1 MICMWSSQFFWK
13 FLLITAGLNLLGVIT
28 FATMFIRDSDRVL
41 TEEHDQR
48 LQSSAILLRSGLA
61 EQIDSDHPI
70 DIQKTVISVGQEL
83 GLRITLLDPDGTLL
97 ADSFYPPGD
106 NTRAA
111 ENQKERLEILRAETS
126 QDGFGRSERISPTQG
141 MPMRYFATRLGA
153 KGDSKGFLR
162 VALPASDLHSKS
174 DAVRKNIILGGIV
187 FSLLTL
193 GVCIWFGGRTVS
205 AVKSLDMAVQEI
217 TSNGPHVK
225 VDLPDRDEFGML
237 SDHLNR
243 MSAELGRRIDRLQGD
258 HSRLSTV
265 LEGMGEGV
273 ITVND
278 AEKILF
284 ANPAAGK
291 LLNFDPLESVGR
303 PLVEAVRNHT
313 LHEAVLETIS
323 GQNNGSQELEIGEN
337 HDRILRASFTR
348 MQGDPCPGIVIVLND
363 FTDLRRL
370 ELLRQ
375 EFIANVSHELKTPL
389 SAIKAYAETLRR
401 GALEDE
407 LHSKKFVRRIEEQ
420 AERLHQLI
428 LDMLHLARVE
438 SGKQAFDIH
447 PIPVLPTVES
457 CVDDFFETTQAKK
470 VLLSF
475 ESPNEDLFVQAD
487 AEGLR
492 HILNNL
498 VGNAVKYTPDNGS
511 ITVRWQREEGFVV
524 IDVVDTGI
532 GIAAKDQDRLF
543 ERFFRVDKAR
553 SRELGGTG
561 LGLSIVKHLTLD
573 FGGQIGVTSQLGMG
587 STFTVKLPLAEQ
599 DHQSEQMQANLNPLA

>member
-1 MICMWSSQFFWK
+1 MLSSQFFWK
-13 FLLITAGLNLLGVIT
+13 FLLVTAGVNLLGVIT
-28 FATMFIRDSDRVL
+28 FATMFIRNSDRML
-41 TEEHDQR
+41 TDEHDQR
-48 LQSSAILLRSGLA
+48 LHSAAILLQSGLA
-61 EQIDSDHPI
+61 EQIDSDHPT
-70 DIQKTVISVGQEL
+70 DIEKKVRSLGQEL
-83 GLRITLLDPDGTLL
+83 GLRITLLDPDGALL
-97 ADSFYPPGD
+97 ADSYYAPGD
-106 NTRAA
+106 NIGAA

-126 QDGFGRSERISPTQG
+126 QDGFGRSERVSPTQG
-141 MPMRYFATRLGA
+141 MAMRYFATRLGA

-174 DAVRKNIILGGIV
+174 SDARNNIILGGIV
-187 FSLLTL
+187 FSLLSF
-193 GVCIWFGGRTVS
+193 GVCIWFGGRTVA
-205 AVKSLDMAVQEI
+205 AVKSLDTAIQQI
-217 TSNGPHVK
+217 TSEGPKVK
-225 VDLPDRDEFGML
+225 VDLSDRDEFGML
-237 SDHLNR
+237 GDHFNR
-243 MSAELGRRIDRLQGD
+243 MSTELGRRIDRLQGD
-258 HSRLSTV
+258 QARLATV

-278 AEKILF
+278 AERILF

-291 LLNFDPLESVGR
+291 LLNFDLQESVGR
-303 PLVEAVRNHT
+303 SLLEAVRNHT
-313 LHEAVLETIS
+313 LHEAVMEAIS
-323 GQNNGSQELEIGEN
+323 GENIGSRELKIGEN

-348 MQGDPCPGIVIVLND
+348 MQGEPCPGIVIVLND

-401 GALEDE
+401 GAIEDE
-407 LHSKKFVRRIEEQ
+407 VHGKRFVERIEEQ

-447 PIPVLPTVES
+447 SIAVSPTIES

-470 VLLSF
+470 IAISLD
-475 ESPNEDLFVQAD
+475 PPDKDLFVQAD

-492 HILNNL
+492 HILSNL
-498 VGNAVKYTPDNGS
+498 VDNAVKYTPDNGS
-511 ITVRWQREEGFVV
+511 ITVRWRRDEKFVV

>member
-1 MICMWSSQFFWK
+1 MWSSQFFWK

-28 FATMFIRDSDRVL
+28 FATMFIRNSDRML
-41 TEEHDQR
+41 TEEHDER
-48 LQSSAILLRSGLA
+48 LQSAAILLQSGLA
-61 EQIDSDHPI
+61 EQIDSDHPT
-70 DIQKTVISVGQEL
+70 DIEKKVGSLGREL
-83 GLRITLLDPDGTLL
+83 GLRITLLDRDGALL
-97 ADSFYPPGD
+97 ADSYYTPGD
-106 NTRAA
+106 NIGAA

-126 QDGFGRSERISPTQG
+126 QDGFGRSERVSPTQG
-141 MPMRYFATRLGA
+141 MAMRYFAIRLGA

-162 VALPASDLHSKS
+162 VAVPAADLHSKNS
-174 DAVRKNIILGGIV
+174 ETRKNIILGGIV

-193 GVCIWFGGRTVS
+193 GVCIWFGGRTYA

-217 TSNGPHVK
+217 TSKGPHVK
-225 VDLPDRDEFGML
+225 VDLSDRDEFGML
-237 SDHLNR
+237 GDHLNR
-243 MSAELGRRIDRLQGD
+243 MSTELARRIDRLQGD
-258 HSRLSTV
+258 QARLATV
-265 LEGMGEGV
+265 LDGMGEGV
-273 ITVND
+273 ITVN
-278 AEKILF
+278 ESERILF

-291 LLNFDPLESVGR
+291 LLNFDLQESAGRSLLEV
-303 PLVEAVRNHT
+303 VRNHT
-313 LHEAVLETIS
+313 LHEAVMEAIS
-323 GQNNGSQELEIGEN
+323 GESIGSRELKIGEN

-348 MQGDPCPGIVIVLND
+348 MQGEPCPGIVIVLND
-363 FTDLRRL
+363 FTDIRRL

-401 GALEDE
+401 GAIEDE
-407 LHSKKFVRRIEEQ
+407 VHGKRFVERIEEQ

-447 PIPVLPTVES
+447 SIAVSPTIES

-470 VLLSF
+470 IAISF
-475 ESPNEDLFVQAD
+475 DPPDDDLFVQAD

-492 HILNNL
+492 HILSNL
-498 VGNAVKYTPDNGS
+498 VDNAVKYTPDNGS
-511 ITVRWQREEGFVV
+511 ITVRWRRDEGFVV

-573 FGGQIGVTSQLGMG
+573 FGGQVGVTSQLGMG
-587 STFTVKLPLAEQ
+587 STFTVKLPLAKQ

>member
-1 MICMWSSQFFWK
+1 MLSSQFFWK
-13 FLLITAGLNLLGVIT
+13 FLLVTAGVNLLGVIT
-28 FATMFIRDSDRVL
+28 FATMFIRNSDRML
-41 TEEHDQR
+41 TDEHDQR
-48 LQSSAILLRSGLA
+48 LHSAAILLQSGLA
-61 EQIDSDHPI
+61 EQIDSDHPT
-70 DIQKTVISVGQEL
+70 DIEKKVRSLGQEL
-83 GLRITLLDPDGTLL
+83 GLRITLLDPDGALL
-97 ADSFYPPGD
+97 ADSYYAPGD
-106 NTRAA
+106 NIGAA

-126 QDGFGRSERISPTQG
+126 QDGFGRSERVSPTQG
-141 MPMRYFATRLGA
+141 MVMRYFATRLGA
-153 KGDSKGFLR
+153 KGDSKGFIR
-162 VALPASDLHSKS
+162 VAIPAADLHSKS
-174 DAVRKNIILGGIV
+174 SHARNNIILGGIV
-187 FSLLTL
+187 FSLLTF
-193 GVCIWFGGRTVS
+193 GVCIWFGGRTVA
-205 AVKSLDMAVQEI
+205 AVKSLDTAIQQI
-217 TSNGPHVK
+217 TSEGPQVK
-225 VDLPDRDEFGML
+225 VDLSDRDEFGML
-237 SDHLNR
+237 GDHFNR
-243 MSAELGRRIDRLQGD
+243 MSTELGRRIDRLQGD
-258 HSRLSTV
+258 QARLATV

-278 AEKILF
+278 AERILF

-291 LLNFDPLESVGR
+291 LLNFDLQESVGR
-303 PLVEAVRNHT
+303 SLLEAVRNHT
-313 LHEAVLETIS
+313 LHEAVMEAIS
-323 GQNNGSQELEIGEN
+323 GENIGSRELKIGEN

-348 MQGDPCPGIVIVLND
+348 MQGEPCPGIVIVLND

-401 GALEDE
+401 GAIEDE
-407 LHSKKFVRRIEEQ
+407 VHGKRFVERIEEQ

-447 PIPVLPTVES
+447 SIAVSPTIES

-470 VLLSF
+470 IAISLD
-475 ESPNEDLFVQAD
+475 PPDKDLFVQAD

-492 HILNNL
+492 HILSNL
-498 VGNAVKYTPDNGS
+498 VDNAVKYTPDNGS
-511 ITVRWQREEGFVV
+511 ITVRWRRDEKFVV

>member
-1 MICMWSSQFFWK
+1 MWSSQFFWK

-28 FATMFIRDSDRVL
+28 FATMFIRNSDRML
-41 TEEHDQR
+41 SEEHDQR
-48 LQSSAILLRSGLA
+48 LQSAAILLQSGLA
-61 EQIDSDHPI
+61 EQIDSDHPT
-70 DIQKTVISVGQEL
+70 DIEKKVGSLGQEL
-83 GLRITLLDPDGTLL
+83 GLRITLLDRDGALL
-97 ADSFYPPGD
+97 ADSYYNPGD
-106 NTRAA
+106 NIGAA

-126 QDGFGRSERISPTQG
+126 QDGFGRSERVSPTQG
-141 MPMRYFATRLGA
+141 MAMRYFAIRLGA

-162 VALPASDLHSKS
+162 VAVPAADLHSKNS
-174 DAVRKNIILGGIV
+174 EARKNIILGGIV

-193 GVCIWFGGRTVS
+193 GVCIWFGGRTY
-205 AVKSLDMAVQEI
+205 AALKSLDTAIQQI
-217 TSNGPHVK
+217 TSEGPHVK
-225 VDLPDRDEFGML
+225 VDLSDRDEFGML
-237 SDHLNR
+237 GDHLNR
-243 MSAELGRRIDRLQGD
+243 MSTELGRRIDRLQGD
-258 HSRLSTV
+258 QARLATV
-265 LEGMGEGV
+265 LDGMGEGV
-273 ITVND
+273 ITVN
-278 AEKILF
+278 ESERILF

-291 LLNFDPLESVGR
+291 LLNFDLQESAGRSLLEV
-303 PLVEAVRNHT
+303 VRNHI
-313 LHEAVLETIS
+313 LHEAVMEAIS
-323 GQNNGSQELEIGEN
+323 GESIGSRELKIGEN

-348 MQGDPCPGIVIVLND
+348 MQGEPCPGIVIVLND
-363 FTDLRRL
+363 FTDIRRL

-401 GALEDE
+401 GAIEDE
-407 LHSKKFVRRIEEQ
+407 VHGKRFVERIEEQ
-420 AERLHQLI
+420 TERLHQLI

-447 PIPVLPTVES
+447 SIAVSPTIES

-470 VLLSF
+470 IAISF
-475 ESPNEDLFVQAD
+475 DPPDDDLFVQAD

-492 HILNNL
+492 HILSNL
-498 VGNAVKYTPDNGS
+498 VDNAVKYTPDNGS
-511 ITVRWQREEGFVV
+511 ITVRWRCDEEFVV

-573 FGGQIGVTSQLGMG
+573 FGGKVGVTSQLGMG

-599 DHQSEQMQANLNPLA
+599 DHQSERMQANLNPLA

>member
-1 MICMWSSQFFWK
+1 MLSSQFFWK
-13 FLLITAGLNLLGVIT
+13 FLLVTAGVNLLGVIT
-28 FATMFIRDSDRVL
+28 FATMFIRNSDRML

-48 LQSSAILLRSGLA
+48 LQSAAILLQSGLA
-61 EQIDSDHPI
+61 EQIDSDHPT
-70 DIQKTVISVGQEL
+70 DIEKKVRSLGQEL
-83 GLRITLLDPDGTLL
+83 GLRITLLDPDGALL
-97 ADSFYPPGD
+97 ADSYYAPGD
-106 NTRAA
+106 NIGAA

-126 QDGFGRSERISPTQG
+126 QDGFGRSERVSPTQG
-141 MPMRYFATRLGA
+141 MAMRYFATRLGA

-162 VALPASDLHSKS
+162 VALPAADLHSKS
-174 DAVRKNIILGGIV
+174 SDARNNILLGGIV
-187 FSLLTL
+187 FSLLTF
-193 GVCIWFGGRTVS
+193 GVCIWFGGRTVA
-205 AVKSLDMAVQEI
+205 AVKSLDTAIQQI
-217 TSNGPHVK
+217 TSEGPKVK
-225 VDLPDRDEFGML
+225 VDLSDRDEFGML
-237 SDHLNR
+237 GDHFNR
-243 MSAELGRRIDRLQGD
+243 MSTELARRIDRLQGD
-258 HSRLSTV
+258 QARLATV

-278 AEKILF
+278 AERILF

-291 LLNFDPLESVGR
+291 LLNFDLQESVGR
-303 PLVEAVRNHT
+303 SLLEAVRNHT
-313 LHEAVLETIS
+313 LHEAVMEAIS
-323 GQNNGSQELEIGEN
+323 GENIGSRELKIGEN

-348 MQGDPCPGIVIVLND
+348 MQGEPCPGIVIVLND

-401 GALEDE
+401 GAIEDE
-407 LHSKKFVRRIEEQ
+407 VHGKRFVERIEEQ

-447 PIPVLPTVES
+447 SIAVSPTIES

-470 VLLSF
+470 IAISLD
-475 ESPNEDLFVQAD
+475 PPDKDLFVQAD

-492 HILNNL
+492 HILSNL
-498 VGNAVKYTPDNGS
+498 VDNAVKYTPDNGS
-511 ITVRWQREEGFVV
+511 ITVRWRRDEKFVV

>member
-1 MICMWSSQFFWK
+1 MLSSQFFWK
-13 FLLITAGLNLLGVIT
+13 FLLVTAGVNLLGVIT
-28 FATMFIRDSDRVL
+28 FATMFIRNSDRML
-41 TEEHDQR
+41 TDEHDQR
-48 LQSSAILLRSGLA
+48 LHSAAILLQSGLA
-61 EQIDSDHPI
+61 EQIDSDHPT
-70 DIQKTVISVGQEL
+70 DIEKKVRSLGQEL
-83 GLRITLLDPDGTLL
+83 GLRITLLDPDGALL
-97 ADSFYPPGD
+97 ADSYYAPGD
-106 NTRAA
+106 NIGAA

-126 QDGFGRSERISPTQG
+126 QDGFGRSERVSPTQG
-141 MPMRYFATRLGA
+141 MAMRYFATRLGA

-162 VALPASDLHSKS
+162 VALPAADLHSKS
-174 DAVRKNIILGGIV
+174 SDARNNILLGGIV
-187 FSLLTL
+187 FSLLSF
-193 GVCIWFGGRTVS
+193 GVCIWFGGRTVA
-205 AVKSLDMAVQEI
+205 AVKSLDTAIQQI
-217 TSNGPHVK
+217 TSEGPQVK
-225 VDLPDRDEFGML
+225 VDLSDRDEFGML
-237 SDHLNR
+237 GDHFNR
-243 MSAELGRRIDRLQGD
+243 MSTELARRIDRLQGD
-258 HSRLSTV
+258 QARLATV

-278 AEKILF
+278 AERILF

-291 LLNFDPLESVGR
+291 LLNFDLQESVGR
-303 PLVEAVRNHT
+303 SLLEAVRNHT
-313 LHEAVLETIS
+313 LHEAVMEAIS
-323 GQNNGSQELEIGEN
+323 GENIGSRELKIGEN

-348 MQGDPCPGIVIVLND
+348 MQGEPCPGIVIVLND

-401 GALEDE
+401 GAIEDE
-407 LHSKKFVRRIEEQ
+407 VHGKRFVERIEEQ

-447 PIPVLPTVES
+447 SIAVSPTIES

-470 VLLSF
+470 IAISF
-475 ESPNEDLFVQAD
+475 DPPDEDLFVQAD

-492 HILNNL
+492 HILSNL
-498 VGNAVKYTPDNGS
+498 VDNAVKYTPDNGS
-511 ITVRWQREEGFVV
+511 ITVRWRRDEKFVV